1 MDQVNPPPKTV
12 LLLLVLFATNALLV
26 LATYPFLFAYYPS
39 PPGWIYVVRA
49 GIFAGQLF
57 TLSLVGALAQTR
69 RWLMWLLLLPFAL
82 ILTLGFLPEADPNF
96 WLLGQLPDEFNDL
109 PSICGRLLLLVLA
122 NFHAPMCMMLAGI
135 LLMSVIFWPA
145 KVFFGWQLIGRGRGE
160 FKAKRVSTLQL
171 LLWIGLWSALF
182 FIYTQVRMFY
192 GTEWVVWASI
202 AVPIVLIGALPVA
215 ICCACTQ
222 SRWYFY
228 LAVPV
233 YVLALSYGESE
244 LSYFIASLTPRGG
257 TGITI
262 VYPLCLNSTI
272 ASVVAGNLMIMR
284 AFGLRLHTP
293 FRRSTKAAADTVAGV
308 HSA

>member
-69 RWLMWLLLLPFAL
+69 RWLMWL
-82 ILTLGFLPEADPNF
+82 
-96 WLLGQLPDEFNDL
+96 
-109 PSICGRLLLLVLA
+109 
-122 NFHAPMCMMLAGI
+122 
-135 LLMSVIFWPA
+135 
-145 KVFFGWQLIGRGRGE
+145 
-160 FKAKRVSTLQL
+160 
-171 LLWIGLWSALF
+171 
-182 FIYTQVRMFY
+182 
-192 GTEWVVWASI
+192 
-202 AVPIVLIGALPVA
+202 
-215 ICCACTQ
+215 
-222 SRWYFY
+222 
-228 LAVPV
+228 
-233 YVLALSYGESE
+233 
-244 LSYFIASLTPRGG
+244 
-257 TGITI
+257 TI